1 MMRQGTGDRPLP
13 KFRPFLVL
21 WRNSKFSKDWVLQG
35 VDNLSIVFQTM
46 KNLGQKNDPY
56 DVIWVEMDY
65 IDNPMM
71 THFNL

>member
-1 MMRQGTGDRPLP
+1 
-13 KFRPFLVL
+13 
-21 WRNSKFSKDWVLQG
+21 
-35 VDNLSIVFQTM
+35 M

-56 DVIWVEMDY
+56 DAIWVEMDY

>member
-1 MMRQGTGDRPLP
+1 MRQGNGERALP

-21 WRNSKFSKDWVLQG
+21 WRNSKFAKDWVLLLKDTRG
-35 VDNLSIVFQTM
+35 VDNLSIAFQTM

-65 IDNPMM
+65 VDNP
-71 THFNL
+71 